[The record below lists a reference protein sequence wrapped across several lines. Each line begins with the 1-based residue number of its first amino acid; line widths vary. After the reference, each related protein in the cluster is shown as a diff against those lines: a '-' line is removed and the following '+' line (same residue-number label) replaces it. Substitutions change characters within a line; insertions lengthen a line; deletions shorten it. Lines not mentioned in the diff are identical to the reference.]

1 MKKKKET
8 RIRNKTKDINFTET
22 PIQSQSSNALLKQL
36 IFSYEF
42 QLLKAH
48 ENWAACFTCFLDVPA
63 SNFFILWFHSGR
75 TPDSIWLQ
83 FFTISFFFLNHVSQ
97 ATHRVCNSDFTFTF
111 LSNSTNSATARV
123 FNRFFFFPIETLKF

>member
-22 PIQSQSSNALLKQL
+22 PIQSKSSNALLKQL

-48 ENWAACFTCFLDVPA
+48 EN
-63 SNFFILWFHSGR
+63 
-75 TPDSIWLQ
+75 
-83 FFTISFFFLNHVSQ
+83 
-97 ATHRVCNSDFTFTF
+97 
-111 LSNSTNSATARV
+111 
-123 FNRFFFFPIETLKF
+123 